1 MDNESLAATR
11 WTLVLAAA
19 RTENP
24 EPAMRALAE
33 LCQTYW
39 PPLHAY
45 IRRQGCDV
53 HQAEDLTQE
62 FFARLLAK
70 NYLADADPSK
80 GKFRSFLLASVKH
93 FLANERDR
101 ERAQKRGGGQT
112 IIALDALDEQARR
125 QIEPADNSSP
135 DKVFDRQWALTVL
148 EQALKRLRMEFA
160 GAGKEKLFDE
170 LKAFLTGD
178 APAQSHAEIGAK
190 CGLSEGAVKVAVH
203 RMRRRYRGLLR
214 EEVAQ
219 TVATPGEIDGEIR
232 ELFAAFQPG

>member
-1 MDNESLAATR
+1 MENESLAATR

-19 RTENP
+19 RWENP
-24 EPAMRALAE
+24 EPAMRALTE

-39 PPLHAY
+39 PPLYAY
-45 IRRQGCDV
+45 IRRQGSDT

-62 FFARLLAK
+62 FFSRLLEK
-70 NYLADADPSK
+70 NYLADADPGK

-101 ERAQKRGGGQT
+101 ARAQKRGGGQT
-112 IIALDALDEQARR
+112 IIALDALSDEARCR
-125 QIEPADNSSP
+125 MEPVDNSSP

-148 EQALKRLRMEFA
+148 DHALKRLRMEFA
-160 GAGKEKLFDE
+160 GAGREKLFDE
-170 LKAFLTGD
+170 LKEFLTGD
-178 APAQSHAEIGAK
+178 TPSQSHAEIGAK

-203 RMRRRYRGLLR
+203 RMRRRYRDLLR

-219 TVATPGEIDGEIR
+219 TVAAPEEIDGEIR